1 MSKDWQ
7 EQLQEEE
14 AYEEVVAKLTKR
26 TADLVDAKNQIGTLQ
41 WKLYERDTLL
51 IETNQKLRELQNAIT
66 NTVIEKTTD
75 RKLPCKRQGTKR
87 RQRRD

>member
-7 EQLQEEE
+7 EQQQEEQE
-14 AYEEVVAKLTKR
+14 FEELEAKLTQR
-26 TADLVDAKNQIGTLQ
+26 TAALADAKNHIGTLQ

-51 IETNQKLRELQNAIT
+51 IETQSKLREMQNAIT
-66 NTVIEKTTD
+66 NTVTEKTTK

>member
-51 IETNQKLRELQNAIT
+51 N
-66 NTVIEKTTD
+66 
-75 RKLPCKRQGTKR
+75 
-87 RQRRD
+87 

>member
-7 EQLQEEE
+7 EQQQEEQE
-14 AYEEVVAKLTKR
+14 FEELEAKLTQR
-26 TADLVDAKNQIGTLQ
+26 TADLVDAKNHIGTLQ

-51 IETNQKLRELQNAIT
+51 IETQSKLREMQNAIT
-66 NTVIEKTTD
+66 NTVIEKTTK

>member
-26 TADLVDAKNQIGTLQ
+26 TADLVDANNHIGHLQ
-41 WKLYERDTLL
+41 WKLYERDT
-51 IETNQKLRELQNAIT
+51 
-66 NTVIEKTTD
+66 
-75 RKLPCKRQGTKR
+75 
-87 RQRRD
+87 

>member
-41 WKLYERDTLL
+41 WKLYERDVLL

-66 NTVIEKTTD
+66 NNIIEKTTH
-75 RKLPCKRQGTKR
+75 RKPPCKQKGTKGR
-87 RQRRD
+87 KRND

>member
-26 TADLVDAKNQIGTLQ
+26 TADLVDAKNEIGTLQ
-41 WKLYERDTLL
+41 WKLYERDILL

-66 NTVIEKTTD
+66 NNIIEKTTN
-75 RKLPCKRQGTKR
+75 RKLPCKQRSTRGRKR
-87 RQRRD
+87 GN

>member
-7 EQLQEEE
+7 EQLQEEQS
-14 AYEEVVAKLTKR
+14 YEELETKLTQR
-26 TADLVDAKNQIGTLQ
+26 TAALVDANNHIGHLQ

-51 IETNQKLRELQNAIT
+51 IETNQKLRELRNAIT
-66 NTVIEKTTD
+66 NTVIEKTVD